1 VADIVLIHGTTQSP
15 VGWRRLVDALE
26 SRGHRAVTIDLAAEP
41 ANSVAEYADIVGR
54 QVPGDLAT
62 PVVVAHSGSAP
73 LLPAVARRL
82 GARRQVWLASLVPDG
97 RQSFLDEIQ
106 TASTDIF
113 HRDWLG
119 RDPTT
124 DPVLATYFLFHDC
137 DLETLQWALT
147 TVRLFAPNVLYT
159 ETVTLAPEIP
169 STYVVALRDRALR
182 AEWCR
187 REAVRRLGADIVEL
201 DAGHCPHVSA
211 AEPLAAELDRLARQ

>member
-15 VGWRRLVDALE
+15 VGWRRLVDALKP
-26 SRGHRAVTIDLAAEP
+26 RGHRVVTVDLAAGS
-41 ANSVAEYADIVGR
+41 ATSVAEYVDLIGQ
-54 QVPGDLAT
+54 QVPRDLAD
-62 PVVVAHSGSAP
+62 PLIVAHSGSAP
-73 LLPAVARRL
+73 LLPSVARRL
-82 GARRQVWLASLVPDG
+82 GARRQVWLAALVPDG

-106 TASTDIF
+106 VAPTDIF

-137 DLETLQWALT
+137 ELETLQWALT

-169 STYVVALRDRALR
+169 STYVVAMRDRTLR

-211 AEPLAAELDRLARQ
+211 PEPLAAELDRLARQ